1 MASKADTFDYIV
13 VGGGTAGSIMV
24 NRLSADGASVCLLEA
39 GPKDRHPFIHIPA
52 GYIKN
57 IYSPKMT
64 WNFKSKPELATAN
77 RSFPL
82 PQGRV
87 FGGSSSINGLNYVR
101 GQSADYDN
109 WAQMGNMGWS
119 YGDLLPYFKR
129 SERRIG
135 PGDDAV
141 RGRDGE
147 MPITDLDL
155 IHPVCEALVWALA

>member
-1 MASKADTFDYIV
+1 MAERGVEVDHAKLNRWVIKFSPLIAKEAHKRKWKTATSWRMDETYIRVIGKWTYYYRATDKFGKTLDFMLSKRRDEVA
-13 VGGGTAGSIMV
+13 
-24 NRLSADGASVCLLEA
+24 
-39 GPKDRHPFIHIPA
+39 
-52 GYIKN
+52 
-57 IYSPKMT
+57 
-64 WNFKSKPELATAN
+64 ATAN

-87 FGGSSSINGLNYVR
+87 LGGSSSINGLNYVR
-101 GQSADYDN
+101 GQSANYDN
-109 WAQMGNMGWS
+109 WAQMGNTGWS
-119 YGDLLPYFKR
+119 YGDVLPYFKR

-155 IHPVCEALVWALA
+155 IHPVFG

>member
-1 MASKADTFDYIV
+1 MAERGVEVDHATLNRWVIKFSPLIAKEAHKRKRKTATSWRMDETYIRVKGKWTYYYRATDKFGKTLDFMLSKRRDEVA
-13 VGGGTAGSIMV
+13 
-24 NRLSADGASVCLLEA
+24 
-39 GPKDRHPFIHIPA
+39 
-52 GYIKN
+52 
-57 IYSPKMT
+57 
-64 WNFKSKPELATAN
+64 ATAN

-87 FGGSSSINGLNYVR
+87 LGGSSSINGLNYVR
-101 GQSADYDN
+101 GQSANYDN
-109 WAQMGNMGWS
+109 WAQMGNTGWS
-119 YGDLLPYFKR
+119 YGDVLPYFKR

-155 IHPVCEALVWALA
+155 IHPVFG